1 MRAHS
6 HLAFLICL
14 LFATSVQAKTESG
27 STQGT
32 DSVAS
37 VPRARIK
44 AISKE
49 IDKLVVKQLLAN
61 GQKPNAAINDE
72 VFLRRIYLDVVGRI
86 PTFEEAS
93 RFLKSRSKSKRA
105 ELIDALLDSPG
116 YVSHQYNYWA
126 DILRLKNRLQGG
138 NPGRP
143 YISFVKESLA
153 ANRPYDEFVQALLNS
168 EGLAVEAD
176 NGATGYYLRDRGMP
190 EDNMANTVRVFLGT
204 RLECAQCHDHPF
216 DKWTQREFFEM
227 VAFNGGVQTRQ
238 SPNGNGMSGGALRRQ
253 LQKSDATVAEKQT
266 AQRLLRPLSYGVFG
280 SGTGLAKLPDSYQ
293 YDDGQPNEIVTAK
306 TMFEHE
312 SLVHPTM
319 PVSRNP
325 KRKKRKNNGQSS
337 TTIPGAREIGS
348 REKLTSWL
356 TSPDNPRFS
365 LVIANRLWKRSMRL
379 GLIEPVDD
387 ITDETIPS
395 NGPLLDHLTRSLID
409 LDYDLK
415 QMYRAIYNS
424 GIYQREASDV
434 DVADAATYHFPG
446 PLLRRLSAE
455 QLWDSFLTLAVPGLD
470 TRENPRDRVINN
482 DRNQLYEEL
491 SSMKRI
497 TADKVLD
504 LARQQIEDKKN
515 PNKRKQKYRD
525 AMAAANKSNEF
536 EDEARQIRQ
545 SVARLKKAQ
554 KKARS
559 RGDKRLAAVIQKRI
573 KELGTQLK
581 HVPSRVSGDLVRASE
596 LQSPAPPGHFLRE
609 FGQSDREQIENAN
622 SEPAVNQVLSLM
634 NGQIEKRIISN
645 PRTVLMRNVVMA
657 QSATDKIDTVFL
669 SMLSRLPTAAERT
682 TWLKIAKSEGAPAA
696 NDLIWTLANT
706 SEFMFIK

>member
-6 HLAFLICL
+6 QIAFLICL
-14 LFATSVQAKTESG
+14 LFATSVQANTESG

-37 VPRARIK
+37 VPLARIK
-44 AISKE
+44 AISKG
-49 IDKLVVKQLLAN
+49 IDKLVVKQLLTN

-93 RFLKSRSKSKRA
+93 RFLKSRSKTKRA
-105 ELIDALLDSPG
+105 ELIDELLDSPG

-126 DILRLKNRLQGG
+126 DILRLKTRLQGG

-153 ANRPYDEFVQALLNS
+153 ANLPYDQFVQALLNS

-190 EDNMANTVRVFLGT
+190 EDNMANTVRIFLGT

-238 SPNGNGMSGGALRRQ
+238 SGNGPGGSALRRQ
-253 LQKSDATVAEKQT
+253 LQKADATVAEKQ
-266 AQRLLRPLSYGVFG
+266 AAKRLLRTLSYGVFG

-306 TMFEHE
+306 TLFEHE

-325 KRKKRKNNGQSS
+325 NRKKKKNNRQNS
-337 TTIPGAREIGS
+337 TSIPGAKDVGS
-348 REKLTSWL
+348 RHKLASWL

-365 LVIANRLWKRSMRL
+365 LVIANRLWKRSMGL

-424 GIYQREASDV
+424 GIYQRAASDV
-434 DVADAATYHFPG
+434 DVTDAANYHFPG

-470 TRENPRDRVINN
+470 SRENPRDRLAN
-482 DRNQLYEEL
+482 DDREQLYEDV
-491 SSMKRI
+491 SGMKRI

-504 LARQQIEDKKN
+504 LTRQRIADKKN
-515 PNKRKQKYRD
+515 PKKRKQEYRD
-525 AMAAANKSNEF
+525 AMAAANKSNKF

-559 RGDKRLAAVIQKRI
+559 KGDKRLAAVIQNRI
-573 KELGTQLK
+573 KELSTQLK

-596 LQSPAPPGHFLRE
+596 QPSPAPPGHFLRE

-634 NGQIEKRIISN
+634 NGQIEKQIISN

-657 QSATDKIDTVFL
+657 QSVTDKIDTVFL